1 MVVRRAFDPQFDLF
15 VPFIADLP
23 LRDQRE
29 TMERPFFSL
38 AKRKRLKPI
47 EYTSPNGEVFVNVF
61 PNAEFGMAT
70 IWDAD
75 ILIWAA
81 SALNNLRKRG
91 MNDLPRTLSFQPY
104 DLLKTICRETGGQAI
119 PPPAR
124 GARPAAGDHHRH
136 QHPRQARA
144 RSSASSAGSSP
155 GPTLWTTRPTSSRGM
170 TPHALRLVL

>member
-1 MVVRRAFDPQFDLF
+1 MAARRTDDQQFDLF
-15 VPFIADLP
+15 VPFITDLP

-47 EYTSPNGEVFVNVF
+47 EYVSPNGEIFVNVF

-81 SALNNLRKRG
+81 STLNNLRKQG
-91 MNDLPRTLSFQPY
+91 KNDLPRTLAFQR
-104 DLLKTICRETGGQAI
+104 DRLGRRRERVQ
-119 PPPAR
+119 
-124 GARPAAGDHHRH
+124 
-136 QHPRQARA
+136 Q
-144 RSSASSAGSSP
+144 
-155 GPTLWTTRPTSSRGM
+155 
-170 TPHALRLVL
+170 